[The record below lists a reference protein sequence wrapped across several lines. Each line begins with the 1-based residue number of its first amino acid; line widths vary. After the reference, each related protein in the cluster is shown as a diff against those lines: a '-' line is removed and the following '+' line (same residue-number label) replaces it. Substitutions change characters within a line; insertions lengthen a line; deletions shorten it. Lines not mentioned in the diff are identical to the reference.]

1 MRYQRSSQLF
11 TESNQ
16 VIPGGVNSPVR
27 AFKSV
32 GGTPVFIKEAKGAYL
47 MDVDGNSYIDYIA
60 SWGPLILGHAY
71 EPVIDAVIQK
81 AKLGTSFGTPTEI
94 ETSLAALAV
103 EMVPHIEKIR
113 FVNSGTEACMSAVR
127 LARGYT
133 QKDKIIKFEGCYHGH
148 SDSFLIQAGSGAVT
162 FGSPNSPGVTQ
173 GTAKDTLLA
182 LYNNLESVQE
192 LVIAN
197 KGEIAAIIIEP
208 VAGNMGCIAPDAS
221 FIAGLRTLCDQE
233 GILLIFDEVMTG
245 FRLGKGGAQEVLGIK
260 ADIVCFGK
268 VIGGGLPVGAFAA
281 SAEIMSQLA
290 PEGPVYQAGTLSG
303 NPLAMAAGL
312 AMLRAL
318 NADAEVFNRLAQ
330 KAAYLHKGLEKILND
345 AGVIFQINRF
355 GSMISVHFTATE
367 VVDFKT
373 SALGNNDKFKTY
385 FHGMLDRGIYLPP
398 SAFESYFLNDALS
411 YEDIDKTIAALSD
424 FVEELL

>member
-1 MRYQRSSQLF
+1 
-11 TESNQ
+11 
-16 VIPGGVNSPVR
+16 
-27 AFKSV
+27 
-32 GGTPVFIKEAKGAYL
+32 
-47 MDVDGNSYIDYIA
+47 
-60 SWGPLILGHAY
+60 
-71 EPVIDAVIQK
+71 
-81 AKLGTSFGTPTEI
+81 
-94 ETSLAALAV
+94 
-103 EMVPHIEKIR
+103 
-113 FVNSGTEACMSAVR
+113 
-127 LARGYT
+127 
-133 QKDKIIKFEGCYHGH
+133 
-148 SDSFLIQAGSGAVT
+148 
-162 FGSPNSPGVTQ
+162 
-173 GTAKDTLLA
+173 
-182 LYNNLESVQE
+182 
-192 LVIAN
+192 
-197 KGEIAAIIIEP
+197 
-208 VAGNMGCIAPDAS
+208 
-221 FIAGLRTLCDQE
+221 
-233 GILLIFDEVMTG
+233 MTG